1 MELLRALKAQQ
12 LRRTGDPNKGGSG
25 RSSSSSSSSGGGE
38 SSGGSPLRQ
47 QASE

>member
-25 RSSSSSSSSGGGE
+25 RSSSSSSGGGE